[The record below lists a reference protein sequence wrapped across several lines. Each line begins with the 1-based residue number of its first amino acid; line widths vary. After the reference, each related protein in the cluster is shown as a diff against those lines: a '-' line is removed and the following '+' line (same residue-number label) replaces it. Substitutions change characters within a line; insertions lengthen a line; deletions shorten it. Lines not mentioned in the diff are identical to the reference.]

1 MRNQVRKYVFAVS
14 LVGLLSTTVPAMAVA
29 RDGSA
34 SRDVFA
40 RIRNAIIR
48 LLDIVEIKGML
59 PPG

>member
-29 RDGSA
+29 RDGST
-34 SRDVFA
+34 SREVFA